1 MKITFSFNVVF
12 QVFVLLLLLLPTFFL
27 FLFLYK
33 SDMILYSTTTLS
45 KQDDTHI
52 QYKQHN
58 QQ

>member
-1 MKITFSFNVVF
+1 
-12 QVFVLLLLLLPTFFL
+12 
-27 FLFLYK
+27 
-33 SDMILYSTTTLS
+33 MILYSTTTLS